1 MVLNGNYLK
10 ELMNNNKLIENA
22 NLDNIHSSSYDV
34 TSEDYIL
41 KFKKNKKTI
50 SFIDVDDIQNMY
62 ERIDIKEGY
71 EFSPGETII
80 IPIKDQFNI
89 PNDVCAHLRGRT
101 TFNRL
106 GLFTT
111 IQHINPG
118 YKGKLNI
125 SIINNSTNKYL
136 LMPNM
141 QIAQAVFEKLNDNI
155 STELLYGGEK
165 DNIYQNEDNTN
176 TSHIYTDFIGK
187 VVRHFKGNYYY
198 IENVGMDSE
207 TKEFV
212 IVYRTLY
219 DRKDSNMWIRPAK
232 MFFEKIS
239 PNCSGNITGQ
249 THRFEVVTDLN
260 IDYTKKETK

>member
-10 ELMNNNKLIENA
+10 EMMVNNSFVEDA
-22 NLDNIHSSSYDV
+22 NLANIHSSSYDV

-41 KFKKNKKTI
+41 KFKKNKKVI
-50 SFIDVDDIQNMY
+50 SFMDVSDIENMY
-62 ERIDIKEGY
+62 ERVDISSGY
-71 EFSPGETII
+71 EFKAGETII
-80 IPIKDQFNI
+80 VPIKDSFNI
-89 PNDVCAHLRGRT
+89 PNGVCAHLRGRT

-111 IQHINPG
+111 IQHLNPG

-125 SIINNSTNKYL
+125 SITNHSTNTYL

-141 QIAQAVFEKLNDNI
+141 QIAQVVFEKLNDNV
-155 STELLYGGEK
+155 SDDLLYGKEK
-165 DNIYQNEDNTN
+165 DKVYQNEDNTN
-176 TSHIYTDFIGK
+176 TSHVYADFIGK

-198 IENVGMDSE
+198 IENVCLDSE

-219 DRKDSNMWIRPAK
+219 DREDSNMWIRPAK
-232 MFFEKIS
+232 MFFETID
-239 PNCSGNITGQ
+239 PNRSGNITGQ

-260 IDYTKKETK
+260 IDYTKKEN

>member
-1 MVLNGNYLK
+1 MVLNGNSIK
-10 ELMNNNKLIENA
+10 KMMNTGILVENA

-41 KFKKNKKTI
+41 RFKKNKKVI
-50 SFIDVDDIQNMY
+50 SFMDVSDIENMY
-62 ERIDIKEGY
+62 DKIDITGGY
-71 EFSPGETII
+71 ELRPGETVI
-80 IPIKDQFNI
+80 IPIKDKFNM
-89 PNDVCAHLRGRT
+89 PSGVCAHLRGRT

-125 SIINNSTNKYL
+125 TITNSSPNTYL

-141 QIAQAVFEKLNDNI
+141 GIAQVVFEGLDEDVSDDLI
-155 STELLYGGEK
+155 YGGK
-165 DNIYQNEDNTN
+165 NNNVYQNEDNTN
-176 TSHIYTDFIGK
+176 TSHVYADFIGK

-198 IENVGMDSE
+198 IENVCMDSE

-219 DRKDSNMWIRPAK
+219 DRTDSNMWIRPAK
-232 MFFEKIS
+232 MFFEEID
-239 PNCSGNITGQ
+239 PHRSGNITGQ
-249 THRFEVVTDLN
+249 THRFEVVNDLTV
-260 IDYTKKETK
+260 DYTKKN

>member
-1 MVLNGNYLK
+1 MILNGNYLK
-10 ELMNNNKLIENA
+10 EMMISNNLVENA

-41 KFKKNKKTI
+41 RFKKNKKVI
-50 SFIDVDDIQNMY
+50 SFMDVTDIVNMY
-62 ERIDIKEGY
+62 EQIDIKDGY
-71 EFSPGETII
+71 EFKSGDTII
-80 IPIKDQFNI
+80 VPIQDQFNM
-89 PNDVCAHLRGRT
+89 PNGVCAHLRGRT

-125 SIINNSTNKYL
+125 SITNHSPNTYL
-136 LMPNM
+136 LMPHM
-141 QIAQAVFEKLNDNI
+141 QIAQVVFEKLNENVSND
-155 STELLYGGEK
+155 LLYGEAK
-165 DNIYQNEDNTN
+165 DKVYQNEDNVN
-176 TSHIYTDFIGK
+176 TSHVYADFIGK

-198 IENVGMDSE
+198 IENVCMDSE
-207 TKEFV
+207 TKDFV

-232 MFFEKIS
+232 MFFEPID
-239 PNCSGNITGQ
+239 PNREGNITGQ

-260 IDYTKKETK
+260 IDYTKKEN